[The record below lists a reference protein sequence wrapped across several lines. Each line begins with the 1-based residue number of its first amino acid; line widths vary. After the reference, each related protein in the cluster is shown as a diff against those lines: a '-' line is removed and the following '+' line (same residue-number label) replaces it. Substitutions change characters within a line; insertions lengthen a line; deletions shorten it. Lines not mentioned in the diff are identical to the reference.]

1 MYSIKDIDI
10 IITTKNRSVDLLFT
24 IDHMLSLG
32 FVEDQFYIIDDGS
45 TDGTDSLIYSKYPKI
60 HLEKNPSSLGYM
72 VNRSKMMKETKRSY
86 ILSLDDDSHIRTKE
100 DVKEAIRILES
111 DPEFGI
117 FHFRVFNQIQDPP
130 EKSVLA
136 DKFRILRGYI
146 GCGHIIKREVIEKL
160 GSYRNELVFYC
171 EEIDYSLRA
180 FKLGYKVVSNDNL
193 IVHHR
198 IDMGLR
204 EKQKTSV
211 NAKGI
216 YGREW
221 RNIHLYSNNLI
232 ITLIYYP
239 AGIGFLFLLYRIFLA
254 FKFMVLKEQQFL
266 AFFKMLGRFFSF
278 VPYCFKEMKKLSYKE
293 FKAWFSNPDFTD
305 AGSV

>member
-1 MYSIKDIDI
+1 MISDIDI
-10 IITTKNRSVDLLFT
+10 IITTKNRSTDLLFT
-24 IDHMLSLG
+24 IDHMIGLG
-32 FVEDQFYIIDDGS
+32 FEEDQFYIIDDGS
-45 TDGTDSLIYSKYPKI
+45 TDGTDVLIHSKYPQVYFK
-60 HLEKNPSSLGYM
+60 KNPYSLGYM
-72 VNRSKMMKETKRSY
+72 INRSKMMKDTQRAF

-100 DVKEAIRILES
+100 DIEEAIQLLNS
-111 DPEFGI
+111 DHEYGI
-117 FHFRVFNQIQDPP
+117 FHFRVFNQIQEPP
-130 EKSVLA
+130 AKSTLS
-136 DKFRILRGYI
+136 DKTRILRGYI

-171 EEIDYSLRA
+171 EEIDYSLRT
-180 FKLGYKVVSNDNL
+180 FKLGYKVVSKDNL
-193 IVHHR
+193 LVHHR

-221 RNIHLYSNNLI
+221 RNIQLYSNNLI

-239 AGIGFLFLLYRIFLA
+239 FGIGFLFLLYRIFLA

-266 AFFKMLGRFFSF
+266 AFFKMMGRFFSF
-278 VPYCFKEMKKLSYKE
+278 VPYCFKEMNKLSYKE

-305 AGSV
+305 ANSI